1 MQELEQVGRE
11 LGLLIRSLKSLHHEV
26 LAEVGVR
33 VELPAMALLTIV
45 SERGRSR
52 PSTLAEALHLDLSS
66 VSRQVAA
73 LEREGWLSRERDPAD
88 FRAALVDLTP
98 AGREVLL
105 SVRAASVRHL
115 RRLLP
120 NWSVTDLGEFAD
132 QLRRFRADLTREP
145 DGPNAPVAPTGE
157 PPTDTLNTPERPRT
171 HHTPSLV
178 GQES

>member
-1 MQELEQVGRE
+1 VQELEQVGRE
-11 LGLLIRSLKSLHHEV
+11 LGLLVRSLKGLHHEV

-33 VELPAMALLTIV
+33 VELPAMALLTVV
-45 SERGRSR
+45 SERGPSR

-73 LEREGWLSRERDPAD
+73 LEREAWLSRERDPAD

-98 AGREVLL
+98 AGREVLVA
-105 SVRAASVRHL
+105 VRAASVRHL

-120 NWSVTDLGEFAD
+120 DWSDADLDQFGD
-132 QLRRFRADLTREP
+132 QLRRFRVDLTRDP
-145 DGPNAPVAPTGE
+145 GSHAADHPIGE
-157 PPTDTLNTPERPRT
+157 HADIDRPHT